1 MADFNKMKKGLG
13 TPPALKDTKDNLDKP
28 EVAPVEVKNRVGR
41 PKSDRTVQITTSLR
55 PDFKKKLKM
64 LSLNTGLSMGE
75 IIEEAVLYW
84 DKHKQI

>member
-1 MADFNKMKKGLG
+1 MADFNKVKKGLG
-13 TPPALKDTKDNLDKP
+13 TPPALEDTKDNLDKP

-41 PKSDRTVQITTSLR
+41 PKSDRTAQITTSLR
-55 PDFKKKLKM
+55 PDFKKKLQL

-84 DKHKQI
+84 DKNKQL